1 MVAAD
6 EEAMAGGDRGRD
18 SDGDAEGADSDVEG
32 ALGRLNTKGS
42 PAAAEAGSKKGGRK
56 DAAHA
61 PTAGRRPAA
70 GRQQNERVRME
81 AAWKAEK
88 WGVRVN

>member
-1 MVAAD
+1 
-6 EEAMAGGDRGRD
+6 MAGGDRGRD